1 MGNFRQTRFVHA
13 LARWRQLLIVAGI
26 AVIAAG
32 IFGIGSI
39 ISWLAL
45 ASSNASAPET
55 QSPPTPGTFRP
66 TGAQWESLKI
76 VPVQLTSFQ
85 TEHTT
90 EGKIANDDDTTTP
103 VFSPYSGRVSKL
115 FAKAGD
121 YVKQGA
127 PLLAVE
133 ASEFVQGQNDL
144 ISAVAALDTARAQLN
159 LARTNE
165 KRQHDLYDSRGG
177 ALKDWQQ
184 SRSISQ
190 PPRAASARGRLHSPR
205 SATACVFW
213 ARVMRKSPRSRTRL
227 TG

>member
-159 LARTNE
+159 WRGPTRSASMTFTIAQAVR
-165 KRQHDLYDSRGG
+165 SRIGNRAG
-177 ALKDWQQ
+177 R
-184 SRSISQ
+184 SRN
-190 PPRAASARGRLHSPR
+190 RRGRLPLGGDCTR
-205 SATACVFW
+205 RGPQPPAFW